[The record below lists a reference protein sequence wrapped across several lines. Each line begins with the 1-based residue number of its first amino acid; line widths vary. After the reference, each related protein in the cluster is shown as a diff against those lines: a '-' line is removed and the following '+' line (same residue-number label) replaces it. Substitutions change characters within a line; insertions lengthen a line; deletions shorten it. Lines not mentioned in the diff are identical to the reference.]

1 MSHKPIDI
9 NNRIIYI
16 DMDNVIVDFKSGLDK
31 ISDNVKAQYADDGNG
46 KPHYDDIPSIFSLME
61 PMEGAVDAIN
71 AIAATNYYELVIL
84 STAPWDNPSAW
95 CDKLQWVKHYFD
107 SDKEDGLFY
116 KRLILSHHKELC
128 IQKDSWLIDDRPNN
142 GTKNFGERHIHF
154 GTEKFPDWE
163 SIKRFFIEKTI

>member
-9 NNRIIYI
+9 NSKIIYI
-16 DMDNVIVDFKSGLDK
+16 DMDNVIVDFKSGLNK
-31 ISDNVKAQYADDGNG
+31 ISDEVKSQYADDGNG
-46 KPHYDDIPSIFSLME
+46 KPHYDDSPNIFSLME
-61 PMEGAVDAIN
+61 PMEGAVDAIK
-71 AIAATNYYELVIL
+71 AIAATNHYELVIL

-107 SDKEDGLFY
+107 SDNEDGLFY

-142 GTKNFGERHIHF
+142 GAKNFGERHIHF
-154 GTEKFPDWE
+154 GTVKFPTWE
-163 SIKRFFIEKTI
+163 SIKKFFIEKN